1 MFSCA
6 IMPLFCSFYISNIV
20 NILRHCFFTFVF
32 SSHSKFDTIC
42 DRYEGECDKQF
53 KKKKKIW
60 NLTKERQ
67 KSVFKKIIEKKG
79 KLYGE
84 KKMKTISD

>member
-1 MFSCA
+1 MRYHASF
-6 IMPLFCSFYISNIV
+6 LFILYLKHSKNR
-20 NILRHCFFTFVF
+20 LRHCFFTFVF

-42 DRYEGECDKQF
+42 DRNEGRCDKQF

-67 KSVFKKIIEKKG
+67 KSVFKKKIEKKRANG
-79 KLYGE
+79 MERKR
-84 KKMKTISD
+84 